1 MTTRPTVAA
10 LLFAVLWTVF
20 MIWWSGDTGPVN
32 IAILSVCG
40 VCRRRLGVGDEALRH
55 LDGVA
60 QTRRERG
67 ARLPAGQCFRA
78 LTR

>member
-1 MTTRPTVAA
+1 MTTRPIVAA

-40 VCRRRLGVGDEALRH
+40 VAVGAAWVWAMKRF
-55 LDGVA
+55 GTWTA
-60 QTRRERG
+60 
-67 ARLPAGQCFRA
+67 
-78 LTR
+78 